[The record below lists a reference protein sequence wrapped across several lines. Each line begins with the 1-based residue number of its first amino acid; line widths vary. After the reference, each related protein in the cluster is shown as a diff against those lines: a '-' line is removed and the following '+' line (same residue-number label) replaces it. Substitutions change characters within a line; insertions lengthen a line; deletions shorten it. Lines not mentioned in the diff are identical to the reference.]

1 MRPVATTEEMRLID
15 SVTIEGDG
23 LAGAALMENAGR
35 GVVREMLTRFPDLGP
50 GDVVVVVGKG
60 NNGGDGLVIA
70 RHLAGAGVEPLVFSV
85 GDPAELTGDALANWN
100 VLRAGGRGVWVI
112 EGEDDVVELARALEN
127 AVIAVDALLGTGVS
141 GEPRGLFAPVI
152 RTLNDGSAFVVAVDV
167 PSGLDSTTGAAEL
180 AVQAD
185 LTVTLACPKTGLF
198 LPPGY
203 LLTGEVVTA
212 PIGVN
217 PEWFAGLRTFLA
229 EPGDVAPY
237 FEPLPPDTHKGG
249 RGTVNVLAGCRD
261 YSGAA
266 GLACLAACRTGAGLV
281 NLCATASTL
290 LLVKPAML
298 GVTSTELPDEA
309 GFVTHYG
316 AQPALTQLNSGDAA
330 VVGPG
335 LGADECVGRTLEA
348 VLPGVRVPLVVDA
361 DGLNTT
367 GLDVLKRVQALLV
380 ITPHP
385 GEAGRLLGSSAAEV
399 NADRLGAARG
409 LAVEVGGVC
418 LLKGYRTVV
427 AAADGTACFIP
438 TGDWRMAVG
447 GSGDVLAGIIG
458 ALLARGVEPFS
469 AAVAGA
475 YLHGSAGESAAESV
489 GDWSVSPED
498 ILEAI
503 PEAVEAVLGGEG

>member
-1 MRPVATTEEMRLID
+1 MRPVATTDEMKRID
-15 SVTIEGDG
+15 QAAIEGDG
-23 LAGAALMENAGR
+23 LPGMALMENAGR
-35 GVVREMLTRFPDLGP
+35 GVAQEILSRFPDLGP

-60 NNGGDGLVIA
+60 NNGGDGLVVA

-85 GDPAELTGDALANWN
+85 GDPGGLTGDALANWHIF
-100 VLRAGGRGVWVI
+100 RAGGRGAWVI
-112 EGEDDVVELARALEN
+112 EGEQDVAELARALDL
-127 AVIAVDALLGTGVS
+127 AVVAVDALLGTGVT

-152 RTLNDGSAFVVAVDV
+152 RALNDGPAFVVAVDV
-167 PSGLDSTTGAAEL
+167 PSGLDSTTGAAGL
-180 AVQAD
+180 AVSAD

-203 LLTGEVVTA
+203 LLAGEVVTA

-217 PEWFAGLRTFLA
+217 PERFAELRTFHA

-266 GLACLAACRTGAGLV
+266 GLSCLAACRAGAGLV
-281 NLCATASTL
+281 TLCTTASTL

-298 GVTSTELPDEA
+298 GVTSVELPDEA
-309 GFVTHYG
+309 GFVSHYG
-316 AQPALTQLNSGDAA
+316 ATAAQAKLNSGDAA

-335 LGADECVGRTLEA
+335 LGADGCVGRTLES

-367 GLDVLKRVQALLV
+367 GLDVLKRVQAPLV

-385 GEAGRLLGSSAAEV
+385 GEAGRLLGSSAVEV
-399 NADRLGAARG
+399 NADRLGAARA
-409 LAVEVGGVC
+409 LAEEIGGVC

-427 AAADGTACFIP
+427 ASADGTACFIP
-438 TGDWRMAVG
+438 AGDWRMAVG

-475 YLHGSAGESAAESV
+475 HLHGLAGELAAESA

-503 PEAVEAVLGGEG
+503 PEAIESVRSAEE

>member
-15 SVTIEGDG
+15 EVTIEGDG
-23 LAGAALMENAGR
+23 LPGAALMENAGR
-35 GVVREMLTRFPDLGP
+35 GVVWEIFGRFPDLGP

-60 NNGGDGLVIA
+60 NNGGDGLVVA

-85 GDPAELTGDALANWN
+85 GDPGELAGDALSNWN
-100 VLRAGGRGVWVI
+100 VFRAAGRGAWVI
-112 EGEDDVVELARALEN
+112 EGEDDVAELSRALER
-127 AVIAVDALLGTGVS
+127 AVVAVDALLGTGAT

-152 RTLNDGSAFVVAVDV
+152 RAINDGPAFVVAVDV

-180 AVQAD
+180 AVSAD

-203 LLTGEVVTA
+203 LLAGEVVTA

-217 PEWFAGLRTFLA
+217 PERFSGLRTFAA

-237 FEPLPPDTHKGG
+237 FDSPPADTHKGG

-266 GLACLAACRTGAGLV
+266 GLTSLAACRAGAGLV
-281 NLCATASTL
+281 NLCSTGSVL

-298 GVTSTELPDEA
+298 GVTSVELPDEA
-309 GFVTHYG
+309 GFVSHFG
-316 AQPALTQLNSGDAA
+316 AQTALAQLNSGDAA

-335 LGADECVGRTLEA
+335 LGGDECVGRTLET

-367 GLDVLKRVQALLV
+367 GLDVLMRVQAPLV

-385 GEAGRLLGSSAAEV
+385 GEAGRLLGSSAVEV
-399 NADRLGAARG
+399 NADRLGVARRLAA
-409 LAVEVGGVC
+409 EVGGVC

-427 AAADGTACFIP
+427 ASGDGAACFIP
-438 TGDWRMAVG
+438 AGDWRMAVG
-447 GSGDVLAGIIG
+447 GSGDVLSGVLG

-475 YLHGSAGESAAESV
+475 YLHGLAGESAAESA

-503 PEAVEAVLGGEG
+503 PEAIETVRGD